1 MSKTTSGSL
10 AHVLNTLWKQY
21 NASASS
27 KVKVVDV
34 YGAFCIATA
43 VILHGYMSVL
53 GSFPFNSYLAA
64 LFTCIGGGV
73 LAGCL
78 RMQLD
83 TTNKDFRALAPERAY
98 ADFILAHL
106 VLLFIAWN
114 YIG

>member
-1 MSKTTSGSL
+1 MSL
-10 AHVLNTLWKQY
+10 
-21 NASASS
+21 
-27 KVKVVDV
+27 
-34 YGAFCIATA
+34 
-43 VILHGYMSVL
+43 L

-73 LAGCL
+73 LAGVMPCLVGMLKYNCDQYYMFQYAGCL